1 MKKIIYFL
9 ASLLVLA
16 VLASV
21 FFMYVLPKM
30 VKDSFVPDFKPKE
43 IIQVHTIV
51 LEEVQGLSKMELSR
65 YVFNDDFRYQY
76 KIDNWPDP
84 IIELKAYGEV
94 VACVDFSKV
103 DSNDIKVIGDTLI
116 LSLPDPEICYAKIDH
131 NKSQI
136 RETHYTKI
144 YTETEKLYQ
153 NAYKAAENKMNEEAL
168 NFGILDSA
176 RYGAEKTLVPLL
188 KNLTQKDVFIK
199 FPPRKQTPKPEKPST
214 LKLPEFLKPG
224 NVR

>member
-16 VLASV
+16 ALGSV
-21 FFMYVLPKM
+21 FFLYVLPKM
-30 VKDSFVPDFKPKE
+30 VQDNFVPDFKPKE

-51 LEEVQGLSKMELSR
+51 LEEVQGLSKMELSK
-65 YVFNDDFRYQY
+65 YVFNDDFRYQF

-84 IIELKAYGEV
+84 IIDMKAYGEV
-94 VACVDFSKV
+94 VACVDFAKV

-116 LSLPDPEICYAKIDH
+116 LSLPDPEICYAKVNHD
-131 NKSQI
+131 KSKI
-136 RETHYTKI
+136 IETHYTKI
-144 YTETEKLYQ
+144 YPETQKLYE
-153 NAYKAAENKMNEEAL
+153 NAYQAAENRMNDEAL

-176 RYGAEKTLVPLL
+176 RMGAEKTLIPLL

-199 FPPRKQTPKPEKPST
+199 FPSRKLVPKVEKPESIKLPVEVKPSSI
-214 LKLPEFLKPG
+214 
-224 NVR
+224 R

>member
-16 VLASV
+16 ALASV
-21 FFMYVLPKM
+21 FFLYILPNM
-30 VKDSFVPDFKPKE
+30 VKDTFVPDFKPKE

-51 LEEVQGLSKMELSR
+51 LEEVQGLSKMELSK

-84 IIELKAYGEV
+84 IIDMKAYGEV

-136 RETHYTKI
+136 TETHYTKI
-144 YTETEKLYQ
+144 YPETEKLYQ
-153 NAYKAAENKMNEEAL
+153 NAYKAAENRMNVEAL

-176 RYGAEKTLVPLL
+176 RFGAEKTLVPLL

-199 FPPRKQTPKPEKPST
+199 FPPRKISPKVEKPET
-214 LKLPEFLKPG
+214 IKLPEVVKP
-224 NVR
+224 NSIR